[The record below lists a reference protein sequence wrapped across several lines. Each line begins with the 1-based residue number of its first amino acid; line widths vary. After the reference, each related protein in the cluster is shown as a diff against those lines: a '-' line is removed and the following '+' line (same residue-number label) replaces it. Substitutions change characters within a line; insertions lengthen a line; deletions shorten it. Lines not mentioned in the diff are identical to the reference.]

1 MQDETD
7 RALLNEENNAPTF
20 TDIKKNKRPKE
31 KLDES
36 ITLEPMASQGN
47 SRSGQNQLNKKKP

>member
-20 TDIKKNKRPKE
+20 IDIKKNKRPKE

-47 SRSGQNQLNKKKP
+47 KSAQNELKKKKP